1 MVMNLKPF
9 PLALIF
15 LVASV
20 LAHGDHP
27 QEHVSG
33 DAAEY
38 ARRHMAT
45 EHHIDTFDLASFFQ
59 LHDLNRQVHN

>member
-1 MVMNLKPF
+1 MNLKPF
-9 PLALIF
+9 PFALVF

-27 QEHVSG
+27 QGHVSG

-38 ARRHMAT
+38 ARRHVRV
-45 EHHIDTFDLASFFQ
+45 LAPTRAVFG
-59 LHDLNRQVHN
+59 